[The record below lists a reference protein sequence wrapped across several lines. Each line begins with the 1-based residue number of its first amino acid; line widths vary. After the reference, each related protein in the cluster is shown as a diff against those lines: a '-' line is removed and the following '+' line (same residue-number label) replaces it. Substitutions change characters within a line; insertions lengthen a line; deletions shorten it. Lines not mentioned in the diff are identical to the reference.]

1 MQILAHLLVS
11 GIAVFVS
18 ARILPGIRI
27 DSFLT
32 AIVVAVVLGLV
43 NILVKPI
50 LFLLTLPVTI
60 LTFGLFAFVL
70 NALMVLLADAM
81 VSGFE
86 VRGFWWALLF
96 SLVLALVGS
105 LINSLAKS

>member
-1 MQILAHLLVS
+1 MQTLIQLLVS

-60 LTFGLFAFVL
+60 VTFGLFALVL
-70 NALMVLLADAM
+70 NALMILLVDAL
-81 VSGFE
+81 VPGFE

-105 LINSLAKS
+105 LINSLAK